1 MAYTYRCF
9 GAFRLLLAALVV
21 FQHFSA
27 DLAPD
32 SFAYRL
38 LPYEFGGVAVLVFFA
53 LSGFVITEAVDQIY
67 WNKPLGFLTNRLLR
81 IMPHFIAA
89 VALSIVL
96 HYLAWE
102 VGTQRLWRSQLSFP
116 FETAFSLRNILLN
129 FIDVLPLS
137 EHSMEYEFLDIVWA
151 VRVEMAFYLV
161 VFFLL
166 IASRVWP
173 GRSSLGLAFGAVLM
187 PISAIFVLAM
197 YGKSPGTFTF
207 VPYFAFGAAL
217 YFAVQGARAGFCVAV
232 ISLPAMVWQY
242 IAART
247 ANPLLSADER
257 AVATDLVVLA
267 LLLSLMM
274 VLARGRITSFRSIDA
289 YCGNLSYPV
298 YLYHQNVLLALLIIT
313 TGYSYSTFVLGMLLS
328 ALIAVVAHA
337 CIDPLVNK
345 YRDRV
350 RGRRVDVGH
359 ASQLTAIDLAI
370 VTRDAR

>member
-21 FQHFSA
+21 FQHFSG

-32 SFAYRL
+32 SFAYWL
-38 LPYEFGGVAVLVFFA
+38 LPYEVGGVAVLVFFA

-89 VALSIVL
+89 VALSILL

-102 VGTQRLWRSQLSFP
+102 TGTQRLWRSQLSFP
-116 FETAFSLRNILLN
+116 FEIAFSLRNLLLN
-129 FIDVLPLS
+129 FTDILPLS
-137 EHSMEYEFLDIVWA
+137 ERFIDYEFLDIVWA

-166 IASRVWP
+166 IVSRVRP
-173 GRSSLGLAFGAVLM
+173 GRSGLGLAFGAALV
-187 PISAIFVLAM
+187 PISAIFVMAM
-197 YGKSPGTFTF
+197 HGKFPGTFTF
-207 VPYFAFGAAL
+207 VPYFVFGAAL
-217 YFAVQGARAGFCVAV
+217 YFAFQGARAGSCVAV
-232 ISLPAMVWQY
+232 ISLLAMVWQY
-242 IAART
+242 LAART
-247 ANPLLSADER
+247 TNPLLATEER

-267 LLLSLMM
+267 LLLSLMI

-289 YCGNLSYPV
+289 YCGNLSYPI
-298 YLYHQNVLLALLIIT
+298 YLFHQNVLVALLIIT
-313 TGYSYSTFVLGMLLS
+313 AGYSYPVFVLGMLLS
-328 ALIAVVAHA
+328 VVIAIAAHA
-337 CIDPLVNK
+337 SIDPLVNK

-350 RGRRVDVGH
+350 RGRRVNAGYDSH
-359 ASQLTAIDLAI
+359 PIAIDVEV
-370 VTRDAR
+370 VTPDTS